1 MSGSTIEQ
9 SESHTHHLSLF
20 VVWCLL
26 PKVHVVAK
34 ILGLLKRQTYIQY
47 VVKMV
52 GAYTLK

>member
-1 MSGSTIEQ
+1 M
-9 SESHTHHLSLF
+9 SHTHHLSLF

-26 PKVHVVAK
+26 PEVHVVAK